1 MPILV
6 FFVFGI
12 LCLRISR
19 WIESNI
25 ESKMNQMDR
34 ILVARQFLLL
44 LRDFKR
50 EAWTCKTRYWNTRN
64 SYRGRETLIE
74 DNQWPHVHRCVS
86 MRFNRYAIFPDDEQG
101 LYFRPFSLV
110 DRKIFLDQFHFSY
123 SIRDGK
129 YK

>member
-1 MPILV
+1 
-6 FFVFGI
+6 
-12 LCLRISR
+12 
-19 WIESNI
+19 
-25 ESKMNQMDR
+25 MNQMDR

-86 MRFNRYAIFPDDEQG
+86 MRFNRYAIFLDDEQG
-101 LYFRPFSLV
+101 RRGALLSTIQLSRSKNFFRPVPFLV
-110 DRKIFLDQFHFSY
+110 FHPGRKV
-123 SIRDGK
+123 
-129 YK
+129 